1 MEIVLISK
9 FGLYDMQTFLKV
21 FQTGS
26 IPRRT
31 PDQVRYHY
39 IVKTLYK
46 MHTVLICS
54 THLQY
59 SFDAVLKNSA
69 TPQSSVMQH
78 VSSSSLLSSYR
89 IFFLGPIG

>member
-1 MEIVLISK
+1 
-9 FGLYDMQTFLKV
+9 MQTFLEV

-46 MHTVLICS
+46 MHTVLICIY
-54 THLQY
+54 L
-59 SFDAVLKNSA
+59 
-69 TPQSSVMQH
+69 M
-78 VSSSSLLSSYR
+78 LL
-89 IFFLGPIG
+89 F